1 MSRTYFGTDGVRGI
15 VGDDLTPELV
25 QRLGKA
31 ATLWSKGGRVFVGR
45 DTRGSGPELEEAF
58 ARGIVEAGGNA
69 VLAGVLPTPAVAL
82 LALDLGVVVSASHN
96 PPEYNGIK
104 IFDRDGRKL
113 TDAAEEEIEA
123 LLDAEGPGGGKID
136 RVDVATDSYLEHIV
150 ERFGSDLSGL
160 HVAVD
165 CANGAY
171 SAIAPRAFEQLG
183 AEVTA
188 IGAEPNG
195 TNINLGCGA
204 TDLSLLQRTV
214 LQEDFDLGV
223 AFDGDGDR
231 MLAVDANGAPVDGD
245 QILAILADH
254 LGVDLVALQR
264 VVTSGRFDLGV
275 AFDGDGDRMLAVDA
289 DGNSLDGDQIVAI
302 LALHLGVDVVAVT
315 TMSNLGFH
323 KLMEQHGVR
332 VVTTDVGDRYVLEA
346 LEREGGLLGG
356 EQSGHIIYLKDHVTG
371 DGLAAALLLCAALEG
386 RTLAEAAAVLP
397 RYPQAKN
404 NVRVATKSLSDDL
417 FAEIERLNTELD
429 GSGRILVRA
438 SGTEPFV
445 RVLAEAENPW
455 KAQELCARISALVT
469 RELG

>member
-1 MSRTYFGTDGVRGI
+1 MRLYFGTDGVRGI
-15 VGDDLTPELV
+15 VGEDLTTELV
-25 QRLGKA
+25 ERLGKA

-58 ARGIVEAGGNA
+58 ARGVVEAGGNA

-104 IFDRDGRKL
+104 VFDRDGRKL
-113 TDAAEEEIEA
+113 SDAAEEEIEA
-123 LLDAEGPGGGKID
+123 LLDAEGPGEGRID

-160 HVAVD
+160 RVAVD

-171 SAIAPRAFEQLG
+171 SAIAPKAFEQLG

-188 IGAEPNG
+188 IAAEPDG
-195 TNINLGCGA
+195 TNINLGSGA

-214 LQEDFDLGV
+214 LHADFDLGI

-231 MLAVDANGAPVDGD
+231 VLAVDANGASVDGD

-254 LGVDLVALQR
+254 LDVD
-264 VVTSGRFDLGV
+264 
-275 AFDGDGDRMLAVDA
+275 
-289 DGNSLDGDQIVAI
+289 I
-302 LALHLGVDVVAVT
+302 VAVT
-315 TMSNLGFH
+315 QMTNFGFH
-323 KLMEQHGVR
+323 RFAEERGIRLL
-332 VVTTDVGDRYVLEA
+332 TTEVGDRYVLEA
-346 LEREGGLLGG
+346 LRREGGLLGG

-371 DGLAAALLLCAALEG
+371 DGLAAAMLLCAALEG
-386 RTLAEAAAVLP
+386 RTLAEAAAALP
-397 RYPQAKN
+397 RYPQAKE
-404 NVRVATKSLSDDL
+404 NVRVATKDLSDDL
-417 FAEIERLNTELD
+417 FAEVARVNEELD
-429 GSGRILVRA
+429 GTGRILVRA
-438 SGTEPFV
+438 SGTEPVV
-445 RVLAEAENPW
+445 RVLAEAENPR